1 MAYEIE
7 KYRTIET
14 TLDLANDYTPP
25 IRLNAGDRDGRIL
38 KFNITNG
45 GDDVDDLN
53 GLSARLTWNRD
64 TTDPSSGGG
73 YADMSK
79 KNNTDNATGVH
90 QVSFTTPV
98 PAALLQQASDRM
110 VVGIEI
116 EDADW
121 HVIASRNIPVIIE
134 PSRINP
140 KAPEIADPL
149 KDLHETIG
157 KAQELIDTASIDI
170 GTVTTL
176 TPTKKA
182 TGALTGTG
190 LKRKLNLGIP
200 RGSKISSVTA
210 TALDTATPTVTT
222 GTDTNGDTTIALG
235 LPRGKQGEKGDK
247 GDPGDAVQIRNG
259 LQMDS
264 SGYLSVKPSAYGP
277 ITVDSYGVGVKA
289 GKGLQADSTGISLK
303 TGGNDGIKLT
313 EKYGNPVPDFDY
325 RCAVKISST
334 EYYIYSFVAS
344 VPFASLDKI
353 DAVLGIFAVGGNTTP
368 IGALTGRVPCVFE
381 PGKTFSVYTNA
392 PMPTY
397 SGSDSFAF
405 TFSRLDN
412 PRFQYKVVATQQAR
426 GAASR
431 IQTYKVTSTDT
442 VTLTNDND
450 YAGGVLYIV
459 RQVPS

>member
-14 TLDLANDYTPP
+14 TLDLANDYTPT

-45 GDDVDDLN
+45 GTDVDDLN

-64 TTDPSSGGG
+64 PTDPSSGGG

-98 PAALLQQASDRM
+98 PTALLQQASDRM

-176 TPTKKA
+176 TPAKKA

-190 LKRKLNLGIP
+190 LKRRLNLGIP

-247 GDPGDAVQIRNG
+247 GDPGEPGGVGNVPIATSTTAGIVKIPTATTTQP
-259 LQMDS
+259 
-264 SGYLSVKPSAYGP
+264 LSVASDGTVTVRTASSTQAGIITAAQATRLTALDKEQSIEQTNGKTVQFAIMSAHLYADEETFFGAQSSNLEYP
-277 ITVDSYGVGVKA
+277 FNCVLYH
-289 GKGLQADSTGISLK
+289 KGLGGNFTEFSFRLRRAADTTGILPYKHLYVVDITDKKLHNLTCNMEISTVNPKALFITLD
-303 TGGNDGIKLT
+303 TGI
-313 EKYGNPVPDFDY
+313 
-325 RCAVKISST
+325 AVK
-334 EYYIYSFVAS
+334 
-344 VPFASLDKI
+344 D
-353 DAVLGIFAVGGNTTP
+353 GNLY
-368 IGALTGRVPCVFE
+368 GL
-381 PGKTFSVYTNA
+381 
-392 PMPTY
+392 
-397 SGSDSFAF
+397 
-405 TFSRLDN
+405 
-412 PRFQYKVVATQQAR
+412 RFMK
-426 GAASR
+426 
-431 IQTYKVTSTDT
+431 
-442 VTLTNDND
+442 
-450 YAGGVLYIV
+450 
-459 RQVPS
+459 

>member
-45 GDDVDDLN
+45 GTDVDDLN

-64 TTDPSSGGG
+64 PTDPSSGGG

-79 KNNTDNATGVH
+79 KNNTDNPTGVY

-176 TPTKKA
+176 TPAKKA
-182 TGALTGTG
+182 TSALTGTG

-200 RGSKISSVTA
+200 RGSKISSITA

-247 GDPGDAVQIRNG
+247 GDPGEPGDAGNVPIATSTTAGIVKIPTATTTQPLSVASDGTVTVRTASSSQAGIVTAANMKTLAASKWLSIESVYGHQHCRILASHRYPTEAEFFGAEYDTNG
-259 LQMDS
+259 VFNCLIYKTS
-264 SGYLSVKPSAYGP
+264 YLSS
-277 ITVDSYGVGVKA
+277 VDTFQFM
-289 GKGLQADSTGISLK
+289 L
-303 TGGNDGIKLT
+303 NR
-313 EKYGNPVPDFDY
+313 VPDTTGTLPYKHLYVLD
-325 RCAVKISST
+325 VTGK
-334 EYYIYSFVAS
+334 
-344 VPFASLDKI
+344 SLNPH
-353 DAVLGIFAVGGNTTP
+353 ACTV
-368 IGALTGRVPCVFE
+368 RV
-381 PGKTFSVYTNA
+381 N
-392 PMPTY
+392 
-397 SGSDSFAF
+397 SGSQ
-405 TFSRLDN
+405 TLNITLD
-412 PRFQYKVVATQQAR
+412 
-426 GAASR
+426 AAITMTTGNIYALR
-431 IQTYKVTSTDT
+431 IAK
-442 VTLTNDND
+442 
-450 YAGGVLYIV
+450 
-459 RQVPS
+459 

>member
-7 KYRTIET
+7 QYRTIET

-64 TTDPSSGGG
+64 PTDPSSGGG

-98 PAALLQQASDRM
+98 PTALLQQASDRM

-222 GTDTNGDTTIALG
+222 GTDTNGDITIVLG

-247 GDPGDAVQIRNG
+247 GDPGEPGGAGNVPIATSTTAGIVKIPTSTTTQP
-259 LQMDS
+259 
-264 SGYLSVKPSAYGP
+264 LSVASDGTVTVRTASSTQAGIITAAQVTRLTALDKEQSIERTNGKTVQFAIMSAHLYADEE
-277 ITVDSYGVGVKA
+277 TFFGVRDNLLQYPFNCVLYH
-289 GKGLQADSTGISLK
+289 KGLGGNFTEFSFYLRRAASTTGILPYKHLYVVDITDK
-303 TGGNDGIKLT
+303 TLHNLACTMEISTVNPKALFITLDTGI
-313 EKYGNPVPDFDY
+313 
-325 RCAVKISST
+325 AVK
-334 EYYIYSFVAS
+334 
-344 VPFASLDKI
+344 D
-353 DAVLGIFAVGGNTTP
+353 GNLY
-368 IGALTGRVPCVFE
+368 GL
-381 PGKTFSVYTNA
+381 
-392 PMPTY
+392 
-397 SGSDSFAF
+397 
-405 TFSRLDN
+405 
-412 PRFQYKVVATQQAR
+412 RFMK
-426 GAASR
+426 
-431 IQTYKVTSTDT
+431 
-442 VTLTNDND
+442 
-450 YAGGVLYIV
+450 
-459 RQVPS
+459 